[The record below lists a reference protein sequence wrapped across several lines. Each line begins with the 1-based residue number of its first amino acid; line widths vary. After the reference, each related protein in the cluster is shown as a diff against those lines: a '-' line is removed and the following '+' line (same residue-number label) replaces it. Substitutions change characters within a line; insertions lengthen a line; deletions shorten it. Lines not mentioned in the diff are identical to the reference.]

1 MKNTMQEGSAVVS
14 VAYFTNNEELKQS
27 ILNSDALRNQTLKA
41 CYSIKEYAALPLEQK
56 NLIYDA
62 IKARK

>member
-1 MKNTMQEGSAVVS
+1 MQEGSAVVS

-41 CYSIKEYAALPLEQK
+41 CYSIEEYAALPLEQK